1 MWKYHRILDVG
12 LIPSVL
18 WPEFKIWITVAGCS
32 SSLLITNLLPRR
44 NANRISKARSA
55 RLYQNLSI
63 MPVAKLLKERTLQNL
78 NLSELFKAASP
89 TIFRYD
95 VLSGLPKPSL
105 SVGVALFFFFVLW
118 KHNLL
123 VTLELT
129 FCLWYVRLA
138 PTTLWI
144 GLQPCGGLSTFEPQ
158 KACSSRTFS
167 CSASRAIGVA
177 TWWRFC
183 RISIALSPRRWQRLQ
198 ALRAGARRSEWS
210 KRMCAKRSILTI
222 WV

>member
-1 MWKYHRILDVG
+1 MQIEFQRHDPPDCTRTCQLCPLQNFSKSARFRIWTCRSCSRQHRRPSFVMMFFLAYQS
-12 LIPSVL
+12 LLSVL
-18 WPEFKIWITVAGCS
+18 EWPC
-32 SSLLITNLLPRR
+32 
-44 NANRISKARSA
+44 
-55 RLYQNLSI
+55 
-63 MPVAKLLKERTLQNL
+63 
-78 NLSELFKAASP
+78 
-89 TIFRYD
+89 
-95 VLSGLPKPSL
+95 
-105 SVGVALFFFFVLW
+105 FFFFVLW